1 MNEALRN
8 VAVLVYALCA
18 INSNAGAQTNDM
30 TISEEVPQAAS
41 PVIVYGASAKAPGEK
56 DEVVLEQASGN
67 DNPLGNPIVADC
79 GAAASGQDF
88 IVIPGGH
95 KISAKQAMLK
105 QASPQNPP
113 INAADSPQKTSNEIQ
128 NTLYESGGRIYD
140 VQSYPDKDIQTIEQ
154 PNVPKAVTNYP
165 EY

>member
-18 INSNAGAQTNDM
+18 INSNANAQAKGV
-30 TISEEVPQAAS
+30 TIGEEASQASA

-56 DEVVLEQASGN
+56 DEIVLEQASGN

-79 GAAASGQDF
+79 DSLGSEQNY

-95 KISAKQAMLK
+95 QISAKQAMLK

-113 INAADSPQKTSNEIQ
+113 LNAANSPQKVNNEIQ

-140 VQSYPDKDIQTIEQ
+140 LQSYPDKDIKTIEQ
-154 PNVPKAVTNYP
+154 PNISKAITNYP
-165 EY
+165 AD